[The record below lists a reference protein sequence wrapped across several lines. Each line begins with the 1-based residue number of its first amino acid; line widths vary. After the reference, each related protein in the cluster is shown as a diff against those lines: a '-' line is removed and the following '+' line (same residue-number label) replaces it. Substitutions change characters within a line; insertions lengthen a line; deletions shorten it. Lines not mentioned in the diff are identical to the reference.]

1 MVQQHAEK
9 LQKAKET
16 TSRAKLRALMP
27 HLGQATLEVALREC
41 QWDADRAAA
50 LLRRFAIVHAKE
62 LSGIEKERKA
72 IEDAAKGRERGSDD
86 NQDARRG
93 RGGHRSKSSKS
104 RKESK
109 HKKDRKERK
118 SKKSKKDRK
127 KRDRTVGSEYGK
139 HGIIR
144 ESDMYAKRP
153 EFMLWA
159 SEVKNIDVEVLPKYE
174 EKDLFKEY
182 MEDYNTATLP
192 HAKYYDNEL
201 YERQRAAEQRRAGP
215 GEELSALEDE
225 EELRRQ
231 RAAQRA
237 QEQSERLRAA
247 YAELHTTDKARDMRE
262 QELLRARMGLA
273 YRMGDTA
280 EAQRLAARL
289 APDDPAHPQR

>member
-1 MVQQHAEK
+1 MCNSKHQPSFPLSRSTKCLPTHPNSH
-9 LQKAKET
+9 
-16 TSRAKLRALMP
+16 TSRPLITP
-27 HLGQATLEVALREC
+27 Q
-41 QWDADRAAA
+41 
-50 LLRRFAIVHAKE
+50 
-62 LSGIEKERKA
+62 
-72 IEDAAKGRERGSDD
+72 
-86 NQDARRG
+86 
-93 RGGHRSKSSKS
+93 
-104 RKESK
+104 
-109 HKKDRKERK
+109 
-118 SKKSKKDRK
+118 
-127 KRDRTVGSEYGK
+127 
-139 HGIIR
+139 
-144 ESDMYAKRP
+144 
-153 EFMLWA
+153 
-159 SEVKNIDVEVLPKYE
+159 VKNIDVEVLPKYE

-215 GEELSALEDE
+215 GEEPSALEDE